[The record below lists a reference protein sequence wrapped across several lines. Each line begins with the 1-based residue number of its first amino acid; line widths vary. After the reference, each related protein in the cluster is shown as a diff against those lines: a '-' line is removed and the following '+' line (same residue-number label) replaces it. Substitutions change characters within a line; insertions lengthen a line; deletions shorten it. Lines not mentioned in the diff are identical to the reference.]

1 MEVDRADSRDHV
13 TIDVNALATELE
25 KTMSSH
31 SNLLTPL
38 DCCIFRIPTKL
49 SAHNEKA
56 YMPDAFSIGPFHCKK
71 PLLEATQ
78 KIKFRYLHDLIS
90 HSRDF
95 SHFREPALSLRL
107 LIEAI
112 ARVQLEA
119 REHYAGSIDIS
130 TDEFV
135 KVLVIDGC
143 FIVEL
148 FRKKAYE
155 GIIPDDDPIFTV
167 SRMLQYLYHDLI
179 LLENQIPWMV
189 LDILFRL
196 SRSPIDLMP
205 LAELAIEF
213 FGSLFSTTPP
223 RLSWS
228 LFRSMDDNP
237 KHILNLLR
245 NYLISECS
253 SLNTYSDGQG
263 WEPIPSATSLDESGI
278 KFQKS
283 ELSKSILDINFH
295 QKEGVMEIPS
305 LTIHENT
312 DTLFRN
318 LISLELYCPNYSCTI
333 TSYAMLFD
341 NLIQTTADMK
351 ILCESGVITN
361 RLHLDD
367 ATKIFNHPYEEYACV
382 KENYFLLLIQN
393 VLRYRRQRRDYYIR
407 RWKVYRRELK
417 RVYFNHP
424 WAVIS
429 TVAASI
435 MLILTFLQT
444 LFTYIYR

>member
-1 MEVDRADSRDHV
+1 MEVDRAGSRDHV
-13 TIDVNALATELE
+13 TIHINALATELE

-56 YMPDAFSIGPFHCKK
+56 YISIGPFHCKK

-90 HSRDF
+90 RKG
-95 SHFREPALSLRL
+95 EPALSLKF
-107 LIEAI
+107 LIKAI
-112 ARVQLEA
+112 ASVQVEA

-155 GIIPDDDPIFTV
+155 GLIPDDDPIFTV

-189 LDILFRL
+189 LHILFDISL
-196 SRSPIDLMP
+196 TSIDEKHLVQ
-205 LAELAIEF
+205 LAIEF

-223 RLSWS
+223 QL
-228 LFRSMDDNP
+228 RSYIIFMDDNH

-253 SLNTYSDGQG
+253 SLNTYSDGQE
-263 WEPIPSATSLDESGI
+263 WEPIPSVTSLDESGI

-283 ELSKSILDINFH
+283 ELSKSILDIKFH

-341 NLIQTTADMK
+341 NLIQTTTDMK

-367 ATKIFNHPYEEYACV
+367 ATKIFNHPYKEYACV
-382 KENYFLLLIQN
+382 KENYFLLLVQN

>member
-1 MEVDRADSRDHV
+1 MEVDRVESKDHV

-78 KIKFRYLHDLIS
+78 KIKFRYLDDLIS
-90 HSRDF
+90 RTG
-95 SHFREPALSLRL
+95 EPALSLKL
-107 LIEAI
+107 FIKAI
-112 ARVQLEA
+112 ASVQVEA

-205 LAELAIEF
+205 LVELAIEF

-245 NYLISECS
+245 KYLISECS
-253 SLNTYSDGQG
+253 SLNTYPEGQG
-263 WEPIPSATSLDESGI
+263 
-278 KFQKS
+278 
-283 ELSKSILDINFH
+283 
-295 QKEGVMEIPS
+295 
-305 LTIHENT
+305 
-312 DTLFRN
+312 
-318 LISLELYCPNYSCTI
+318 
-333 TSYAMLFD
+333 
-341 NLIQTTADMK
+341 
-351 ILCESGVITN
+351 
-361 RLHLDD
+361 
-367 ATKIFNHPYEEYACV
+367 
-382 KENYFLLLIQN
+382 
-393 VLRYRRQRRDYYIR
+393 
-407 RWKVYRRELK
+407 
-417 RVYFNHP
+417 
-424 WAVIS
+424 
-429 TVAASI
+429 
-435 MLILTFLQT
+435 
-444 LFTYIYR
+444 